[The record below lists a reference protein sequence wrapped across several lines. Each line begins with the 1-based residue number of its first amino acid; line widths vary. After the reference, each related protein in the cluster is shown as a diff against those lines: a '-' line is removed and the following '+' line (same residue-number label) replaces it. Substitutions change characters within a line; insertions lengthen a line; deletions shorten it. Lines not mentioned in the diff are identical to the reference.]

1 MELRDVTRDLFLFAA
16 TFRERLN
23 QGSLPP
29 VQTLYHEAKVLFDR
43 MDQVVVSNPALS
55 ARYGKIK
62 YGLVALID
70 EIIVSSTWSEGPNWP
85 VLELE
90 FYATNIAG
98 NHCYELIKSLT
109 PADVDLI
116 EAWFYILALGFR
128 GELAFEEAR
137 WEETLLRLYRQLPQ
151 RIDQND
157 IKLSPEA
164 YHVVARKAR
173 RLDPL
178 FSLWRSV
185 ILFFAF
191 LVMLIVFYQVVWVS
205 MVDDVKEKSDEVM
218 LQIRDKKLLEELK
231 EIKQ

>member
-1 MELRDVTRDLFLFAA
+1 MDLRDVTRDLFLFAA

-29 VQTLYHEAKVLFDR
+29 VQTLYQEVRILFDK
-43 MDQVVVSNPALS
+43 MDQEVVSNPALS

-70 EIIVSSTWSEGPNWP
+70 EIIVSSTWAEARNWP

-98 NHCYELIKSLT
+98 NHCFELIKSLT

-151 RIDQND
+151 RIEQGD

-164 YHVVARKAR
+164 YEVIPRKAR

-185 ILFFAF
+185 IIFVVFSI
-191 LVMLIVFYQVVWVS
+191 MLIVFYQVVWHAK
-205 MVDDVKEKSDEVM
+205 VDEVKEKSNTVL
-218 LQIRDKKLLEELK
+218 LQMRDKQLVETLK
-231 EIKQ
+231 DGN

>member
-1 MELRDVTRDLFLFAA
+1 MDLRDVTRDLFLFAA

-29 VQTLYHEAKVLFDR
+29 VQTLYQEVRILFDK
-43 MDQVVVSNPALS
+43 MDQEVVSNPALS

-70 EIIVSSTWSEGPNWP
+70 EIIVSSTWSEARNWP

-98 NHCYELIKSLT
+98 NHCFELIKSLT

-151 RIDQND
+151 RIEQHD

-164 YHVVARKAR
+164 YEVIPKKAR

-185 ILFFAF
+185 IIFVVFS
-191 LVMLIVFYQVVWVS
+191 VMLMVFFQVVWHS
-205 MVDDVKEKSDEVM
+205 KVDEVKDKSDKVL
-218 LQIRDKKLLEELK
+218 LQMRDKKLVETLK
-231 EIKQ
+231 EGN